1 MAAPTLPPSTT
12 NVAPDAPLS
21 PTIRSARMEEIFSI
35 VTLHSEA
42 FADKFGS
49 AFGTRQITKGAEALA
64 VAWQRQGASALQGM
78 FVADLDGAI
87 IGTTMLRTWEM
98 ESDYTATTELA
109 FQQILGFWG
118 ATRSIFAL
126 SLLNHRIMRDEAFI
140 TDVAVSTPYR
150 RRGVARALLHYA
162 EQRAQHQHKSHLG
175 LYVSSRNH
183 AAQSL
188 YRAMGFRQE
197 RVRRSWLT
205 RLVFGQR
212 VWIYMRKNLRRDFL

>member
-1 MAAPTLPPSTT
+1 MAAPILPPTT
-12 NVAPDAPLS
+12 EAAPETAPLS
-21 PTIRSARMEEIFSI
+21 PTIRPARLEEISSI

-42 FADKFGS
+42 FADKFGG
-49 AFGTRQITKGAEALA
+49 AFGNGRIAKGAEALA

-78 FVADLDGAI
+78 FVADLDGVV

-98 ESDYTATTELA
+98 EGDHTAVTELA

-140 TDVAVSTPYR
+140 TDVAVSSAYR
-150 RRGVARALLHYA
+150 RRGVAQALLHYT
-162 EQRAQHQHKSHLG
+162 EQRARHQHKGYLG
-175 LYVSSRNH
+175 LYVSSTNH
-183 AAQSL
+183 AAHAL
-188 YRAMGFRQE
+188 YHSIGFRQV

-205 RLVFGQR
+205 RLIFGQR
-212 VWIYMRKNLRRDFL
+212 IWFYMRKNLGRTP